1 MMRSRT
7 IHLSKISLLLGAFS
21 IVALLIY
28 ALYGTRFYNLRN
40 LTSMGFQVGEFA
52 FLCMAM
58 AIAMLTGGID
68 LSVVSNMNLAGILA
82 AYVLTNEALLAG
94 TSTLNIILLAVV
106 VALLSGTIGGVING
120 LIIAKIGVHSVLAT
134 IGTMMLFAG
143 FGMILTGG
151 RGVVG
156 FPQEFSFVGNG
167 TMFGFPFPFLVML
180 AAFAVVGFL
189 LMRSRWGKN
198 LYLFGSNPIASL
210 FSGINNART
219 IIITY
224 ALGGFLTGVSALIM
238 ISRTNSARVGYGES
252 YLLQAIVVSVMGTMD
267 PRGGSGRFSGVL
279 ISVILLQ
286 ILSSAFTRLG
296 ITPFARGLVYGTI
309 LLLIIVAYETLVGRS
324 ITLGKSSTTV
334 SDR

>member
-1 MMRSRT
+1 
-7 IHLSKISLLLGAFS
+7 LLLGAFS

>member
-324 ITLGKSSTTV
+324 ITLGKSSTTA

>member
-1 MMRSRT
+1 MQSRT
-7 IHLSKISLLLGAFS
+7 IHLSKLLLLLSASFVV
-21 IVALLIY
+21 IALIFVLF
-28 ALYGTRFYNLRN
+28 GTRFYNMRN
-40 LTSMGFQVGEFA
+40 LVSMGFQMGEFA

-68 LSVVSNMNLAGILA
+68 LSVVANMNLAGIMA
-82 AYVLTNEALLAG
+82 AFVLTNESLLAG
-94 TSTLNIILLAVV
+94 TSVTNVILLAVV
-106 VALLSGTIGGVING
+106 VALLSGLLGGVFNG
-120 LIIAKIGVHSVLAT
+120 LVIAKVGVHSVLTT

-156 FPQEFSFVGNG
+156 FPQEYSFVGNG
-167 TMFGFPFPFLVML
+167 SVAGFPFPFLLML
-180 AAFAVVGFL
+180 LAFAVVGFL
-189 LMRSRWGKN
+189 LKRSRWGRS
-198 LYLFGSNPIASL
+198 LYLFGSNPVASR
-210 FSGINNART
+210 FSGINNAKT

-224 ALGGFLTGVSALIM
+224 ALGGLLTGISALIM

-267 PRGGSGRFSGVL
+267 PYGGSGRFSGIL

-286 ILSSAFTRLG
+286 FLSSAFTRLG

-309 LLLIIVAYETLVGRS
+309 LLLIIIAYETLAGKKITVGKQ
-324 ITLGKSSTTV
+324 G
-334 SDR
+334 

>member
-1 MMRSRT
+1 MRSRT